1 MKISAHAKL
10 GLLLPLAAAFI
21 ASGASA
27 EPKAESRTVSQNEE
41 ETVVYL
47 TGSNIPQRVKRK
59 SIGTNSAQNIR
70 IFTKSELETTGH
82 FSPFGLA
89 LDPSVQ
95 ITHGGR
101 R

>member
-10 GLLLPLAAAFI
+10 GLLLPFAAAFM

-27 EPKAESRTVSQNEE
+27 GPKPESRTVSQNEE
-41 ETVVYL
+41 ERVVYL

-59 SIGTNSAQNIR
+59 SIGTNSAQNVR
-70 IFTKSELETTGH
+70 IFTKSELDTTGQ
-82 FSPFGLA
+82 FSPFGIA

-95 ITHGGR
+95 ISHGGR